1 VLPAG
6 PFGVLLEFETLEVVQ
21 RCFAWVERWRA
32 SRPGVLVDVVPAER
46 TLMAIAAF
54 DDAGQR
60 GLRDFVAAIG
70 GVDWAAASDPAVG
83 DPASASDAAPVSLPV
98 RYDGP
103 DLDEV
108 ARLTRL
114 STSEIVSLHTETEFT
129 VAFTGFAPGFAY
141 LTGLPDVLRVPRRE
155 APRTRVP
162 AGSVALGGPYA
173 GVYPRESP
181 GGWQLLGRLAGSA
194 PALWDEMRESP
205 ALLRPGMRVR
215 FHDSSALSGDPA
227 GASATDSASGQN
239 SAAPDT
245 EAGGSGLRVLRAG
258 PLTTVQD
265 LGRPGFA
272 HLGVPRSGAV
282 DRAALKLANRLVGN
296 PEDAAGL
303 ELTLGGGT
311 VQLEVGRWVAV
322 AGARCEVTVT
332 VLAPS
337 PGDAGAAGQDR
348 EPEYGSGHAAAPGQ
362 DGEPEYGSGHV
373 AAPASGNAA
382 ASGAGREP
390 GYGLAP
396 ASGHADASASVAG
409 HGDAAVGGP
418 EGSSLLSPAPSH
430 QPMIMR
436 TVPGTAFYAPE
447 GAVVDVGTAVA
458 GVRAYLAVAGG
469 LSGVAVLGSR
479 AVDLL
484 SGVGGRALDVGD
496 RLVVG
501 EPAGL
506 PPDIPGL
513 GMAPLRDVED
523 PVVVRLV
530 LGPRSEW
537 FTDEA
542 VQSLVTAQ
550 WTVGVEANRTAV
562 RLDGPTL
569 EWAREAEPASEPLV
583 IGAVQVPRDGRP
595 VLFLADHPVT
605 GGYPVIACAH
615 PADLD
620 AVGQAR
626 PGTGIRFRMVGGG
639 SGRSGR
645 SA

>member
-1 VLPAG
+1 
-6 PFGVLLEFETLEVVQ
+6 
-21 RCFAWVERWRA
+21 
-32 SRPGVLVDVVPAER
+32 
-46 TLMAIAAF
+46 
-54 DDAGQR
+54 
-60 GLRDFVAAIG
+60 
-70 GVDWAAASDPAVG
+70 
-83 DPASASDAAPVSLPV
+83 
-98 RYDGP
+98 
-103 DLDEV
+103 
-108 ARLTRL
+108 
-114 STSEIVSLHTETEFT
+114 
-129 VAFTGFAPGFAY
+129 
-141 LTGLPDVLRVPRRE
+141 
-155 APRTRVP
+155 
-162 AGSVALGGPYA
+162 
-173 GVYPRESP
+173 
-181 GGWQLLGRLAGSA
+181 
-194 PALWDEMRESP
+194 
-205 ALLRPGMRVR
+205 
-215 FHDSSALSGDPA
+215 
-227 GASATDSASGQN
+227 
-239 SAAPDT
+239 
-245 EAGGSGLRVLRAG
+245 
-258 PLTTVQD
+258 
-265 LGRPGFA
+265 
-272 HLGVPRSGAV
+272 
-282 DRAALKLANRLVGN
+282 
-296 PEDAAGL
+296 
-303 ELTLGGGT
+303 
-311 VQLEVGRWVAV
+311 
-322 AGARCEVTVT
+322 
-332 VLAPS
+332 
-337 PGDAGAAGQDR
+337 
-348 EPEYGSGHAAAPGQ
+348 
-362 DGEPEYGSGHV
+362 
-373 AAPASGNAA
+373 
-382 ASGAGREP
+382 
-390 GYGLAP
+390 
-396 ASGHADASASVAG
+396 
-409 HGDAAVGGP
+409 
-418 EGSSLLSPAPSH
+418 
-430 QPMIMR
+430 MIMR

-469 LSGVAVLGSR
+469 LGGVAVLGSR

-626 PGTGIRFRMVGGG
+626 PGTGVRFRMVGGG